1 MKRKNIIPLIQ
12 YSHPEEIITRQ
23 IRQEANNKF
32 YRRLSC
38 LKSSMVRIKKIT
50 PNLRLKKN
58 YSLPK
63 LNIHLSSINS
73 SATEKIPS
81 IKEKNKKT
89 LSTKDTKE
97 RNNKFMTFEE
107 RMILNFYENAISSR
121 MKAKPKKINDF
132 QYRQFRSNFQKCKE
146 NYRKINEFRLNQ
158 ENSIYK
164 KVIKRF
170 SDNFANFS
178 NNKLLSHSLL
188 SLNKKFKIKIF

>member
-1 MKRKNIIPLIQ
+1 MRSKYIIPLVQ
-12 YSHPEEIITRQ
+12 YSYPEETITRQ
-23 IRQEANNKF
+23 MRKEANDKF
-32 YRRLSC
+32 YKRLSC

-50 PNLRLKKN
+50 PLLKMQKS

-63 LNIHLSSINS
+63 LNIHLNNINNINNS
-73 SATEKIPS
+73 SNEKIS
-81 IKEKNKKT
+81 SGKEKNKIT
-89 LSTKDTKE
+89 LSTKDK
-97 RNNKFMTFEE
+97 NNKFMTFEE

-121 MKAKPKKINDF
+121 MKAKPRKFNDY
-132 QYRQFRSNFQKCKE
+132 QYKQFRSNFQKSKE
-146 NYRKINEFRLNQ
+146 NYRKINEFKLNK

-178 NNKLLSHSLL
+178 KNKYMNHSLL